1 MADQYRAEQIGSL
14 LRPTEVM
21 DARATHAQGS
31 ITIEQLR
38 EVEDRAIIDALE
50 MQRQVGVDIFSDG
63 EFRRSWFSAAFADS
77 IEGIVDDPDAV
88 FVSSWQGEQGE
99 LADQVASDIGFAE
112 QMVGA
117 KLRQTR
123 RLTGHESS
131 FLKQHSPG
139 PFKIT
144 MPGVM
149 TRARTWYKPGV
160 TDEFYPTQ
168 TDLIQDVVQIL
179 RGEVRAL
186 IDEGVTYIQLDSLR
200 YVIQLADVSSRQ
212 QMVESGEDLEQ
223 ALDETIQIDND
234 TLQDAAGTGVTV
246 GLHMCRG
253 NNRSA
258 WRSEGG
264 YDVIAEKAFSQLN
277 VDRFLLEYDTE
288 RAGGFEPLRFV
299 PDGKT
304 VVLGLISS
312 KDPTLESMDSLQRRI
327 DEAARY
333 VPIENLAISPQCGFA
348 STAPG
353 NMLTQDQQLRKL
365 ELVVEV
371 AHKVWDN

>member
-14 LRPTEVM
+14 LRPTKVM

-353 NMLTQDQQLRKL
+353 NMLTQDQQRRKL

-371 AHKVWDN
+371 AHNVWDN

>member
-99 LADQVASDIGFAE
+99 LADQVAADIGFAE

>member
-1 MADQYRAEQIGSL
+1 MADQYRAEQTGSL

-99 LADQVASDIGFAE
+99 LADQVAADIGFAE

-299 PDGKT
+299 PDGKI
-304 VVLGLISS
+304 VVLGLISA

>member
-1 MADQYRAEQIGSL
+1 
-14 LRPTEVM
+14 
-21 DARATHAQGS
+21 
-31 ITIEQLR
+31 
-38 EVEDRAIIDALE
+38 

-99 LADQVASDIGFAE
+99 LADQVAADIGFAE

-131 FLKQHSPG
+131 FFMQHSPG

-149 TRARTWYKPGV
+149 TRTRTWYKPGV
-160 TDEFYPTQ
+160 TDEFYPTRA
-168 TDLIQDVVQIL
+168 DLIQDVVQIL

-200 YVIQLADVSSRQ
+200 YVIQFADVSSRQ

-253 NNRSA
+253 NNRSV

-264 YDVIAEKAFSQLN
+264 YDVIAEKAFSRLN
-277 VDRFLLEYDTE
+277 VDRFLLEYDTK

-304 VVLGLISS
+304 VVLGLISA

-333 VPIENLAISPQCGFA
+333 VPIENLAISPQRGFA
-348 STAPG
+348 PTAPG
-353 NMLTQDQQLRKL
+353 NMLTQDQQRRKL

>member
-1 MADQYRAEQIGSL
+1 MANQCRAEQIGSL

-99 LADQVASDIGFAE
+99 LADQVAADIGFAE

-149 TRARTWYKPGV
+149 TIARTWYKPGV

-168 TDLIQDVVQIL
+168 ADLIQDVVQIL
-179 RGEVRAL
+179 RDEVRAL

-353 NMLTQDQQLRKL
+353 NMLTQDQQRRKL

>member
-99 LADQVASDIGFAE
+99 LADQVAADIGFAE

-264 YDVIAEKAFSQLN
+264 YDVIAEKAFSRLN
-277 VDRFLLEYDTE
+277 VDRFLLEYDTK

>member
-1 MADQYRAEQIGSL
+1 MADQYRAEQTGSL

-99 LADQVASDIGFAE
+99 LADQVAADIGFAE

>member
-99 LADQVASDIGFAE
+99 LADQVAADIGFAE

-277 VDRFLLEYDTE
+277 VDRFLLEYDTV

-353 NMLTQDQQLRKL
+353 NMLTQDQQRRKL